1 MIAKIATSAV
11 YVTDQD
17 KAVRFWRELVGFEIR
32 RDLPMGPEARWIEM
46 APPCAE
52 SCVVIYPKSMMEDW
66 AERKPSMVFECED
79 IEQTHREM
87 ADRGVEF
94 SQEPKE
100 MPWGMFAI
108 FLDPEG
114 NWYGLREASK

>member
-1 MIAKIATSAV
+1 MIGKIATSAV

-17 KAVRFWRELVGFEIR
+17 EAVRFWGEQVGFEIR
-32 RDLPMGPEARWIEM
+32 RDLPMGPGARWVEM
-46 APPCAE
+46 APPGAE
-52 SCVVIYPKSMMEDW
+52 SCIVIYPKSMMEDW
-66 AERKPSMVFECED
+66 AERKPSMVFECDD

-114 NWYGLREASK
+114 NWYGLREGSK